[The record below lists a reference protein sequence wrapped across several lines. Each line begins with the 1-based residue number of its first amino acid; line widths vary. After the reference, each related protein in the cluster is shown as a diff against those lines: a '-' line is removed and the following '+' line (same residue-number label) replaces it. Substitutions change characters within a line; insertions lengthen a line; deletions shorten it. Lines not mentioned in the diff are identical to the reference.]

1 MYNKVILIG
10 RLTATPEMV
19 KTASKGSRKLG
30 MSCRFKEQLLPYK
43 LVISLLTQIILC

>member
-19 KTASKGSRKLG
+19 KTASDRSLIGAIRRK
-30 MSCRFKEQLLPYK
+30 MESVR
-43 LVISLLTQIILC
+43 LTLSQWWFGAV

>member
-19 KTASKGSRKLG
+19 KTASDYTCH
-30 MSCRFKEQLLPYK
+30 SCG
-43 LVISLLTQIILC
+43 

>member
-19 KTASKGSRKLG
+19 KTASDRSAN
-30 MSCRFKEQLLPYK
+30 QLLFFRGNTKQNLY
-43 LVISLLTQIILC
+43 IS

>member
-19 KTASKGSRKLG
+19 KTASD
-30 MSCRFKEQLLPYK
+30 
-43 LVISLLTQIILC
+43 